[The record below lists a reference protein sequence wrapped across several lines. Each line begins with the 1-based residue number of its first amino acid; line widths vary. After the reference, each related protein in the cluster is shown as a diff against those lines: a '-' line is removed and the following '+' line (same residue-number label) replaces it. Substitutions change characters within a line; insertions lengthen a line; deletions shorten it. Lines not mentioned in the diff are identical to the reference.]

1 MRCTVVFVI
10 FCERWVFV
18 ESLLLVGVL
27 RLSKKY
33 FSLFSFHLS
42 RMKTKNDEPYSL
54 IRFEWNFKVGKVW
67 NHSFAF
73 VNCAH
78 TFIEKR
84 FFIKRE
90 GFWCA
95 TKKHKS
101 TERYRLSS
109 SSSSV
114 RFQQI
119 VLCKNTFTANLMHR
133 KRKTP
138 AIVCKMCTIRK
149 DYHLK
154 KHRTKQRHGIR

>member
-1 MRCTVVFVI
+1 MRCCFRHFLWEMSFPWVVAA
-10 FCERWVFV
+10 RWCFA
-18 ESLLLVGVL
+18 SF
-27 RLSKKY
+27 KKY

-42 RMKTKNDEPYSL
+42 RMQTKNDEPYSL

-73 VNCAH
+73 ANCAH

-109 SSSSV
+109 SSSV

-138 AIVCKMCTIRK
+138 AIGVQNVYNTKR
-149 DYHLK
+149 LSSK
-154 KHRTKQRHGIR
+154 KKTQNKATVRN